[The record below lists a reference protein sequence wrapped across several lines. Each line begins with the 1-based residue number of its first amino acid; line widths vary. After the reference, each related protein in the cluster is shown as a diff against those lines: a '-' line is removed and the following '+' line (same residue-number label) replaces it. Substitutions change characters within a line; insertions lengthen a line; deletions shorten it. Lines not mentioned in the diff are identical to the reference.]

1 MLPHSIFR
9 RLLATLHIES
19 VRIAPNADTR
29 RADVRPSTTVLQ
41 VPMEQELALLFGWS
55 LYRWQS
61 QLGFEKSVADEIS

>member
-1 MLPHSIFR
+1 M
-9 RLLATLHIES
+9 
-19 VRIAPNADTR
+19 
-29 RADVRPSTTVLQ
+29 RPSTTVLQ